1 MIFELPGG
9 AVGRVLDLVH
19 RVDEAAVSS
28 EAVHVTSRDRHCTHP
43 FLPSRPEGDLEWS
56 FRFGIRHLGSI

>member
-1 MIFELPGG
+1 MTKNCVIFEFPGG

-28 EAVHVTSRDRHCTHP
+28 EAVHVTSRDHRRTP
-43 FLPSRPEGDLEWS
+43 TGKADERP
-56 FRFGIRHLGSI
+56 